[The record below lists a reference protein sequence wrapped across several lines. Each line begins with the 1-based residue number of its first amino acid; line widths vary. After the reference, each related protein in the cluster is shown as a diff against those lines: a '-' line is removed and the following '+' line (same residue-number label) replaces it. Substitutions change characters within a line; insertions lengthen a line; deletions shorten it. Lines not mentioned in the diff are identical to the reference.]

1 MSAYTIADQL
11 DFDADA
17 DGVTLHIW
25 FPGER
30 HLRMT
35 WDQWDAMLGEVDK
48 ARAKPEPSPSEPTPS
63 DPRRSGKTVT
73 IRKVGNILPAN
84 DKK

>member
-1 MSAYTIADQL
+1 MPSYTIADQF

-35 WDQWDAMLGEVDK
+35 WEQWDAMNGEVDK
-48 ARAKPEPSPSEPTPS
+48 RRPAPEPVVTITTTVGAPQSMSVPA
-63 DPRRSGKTVT
+63 RTVT
-73 IRKVGNILPAN
+73 STSASSKP
-84 DKK
+84 KK